1 MKKLFKRVLNKLSI
15 LFLDRLHTTSIIS
28 KKKIVFFENL
38 YSIIRR
44 KKFRFSYNED
54 TNVFKITENNRSC
67 FFSDIKRGFSIYRN
81 GIDHREDFLFSSYC
95 LQNITFNSHDVVL
108 DCGANSGDL
117 FLKLNKFIDSGN
129 YIAVEPNPADFKI
142 LSLNVPKECK
152 LINIALGNVN
162 SKLSF
167 YVSTSSGD
175 SSLIEPVKYDNI
187 IKVDVVRL
195 DDLLLD
201 LKKKKIKLLKLEA
214 EGFEPEI
221 LEGLGSSIKYCEYI
235 SVDGGY
241 ERGINAEQTLTSITN
256 YLLTNGF
263 EIVDI
268 YFPWHRALFK
278 KTNISNKI
286 KI

>member
-1 MKKLFKRVLNKLSI
+1 M
-15 LFLDRLHTTSIIS
+15 LFLDKLHSSQIIS
-28 KKKIVFFENL
+28 KQKLVFFENL
-38 YSIIRR
+38 YSLFRR
-44 KKFRFSYNED
+44 KKFRFSYDQIN
-54 TNVFKITENNRSC
+54 NVFKIVDNNQAC
-67 FFSDIKRGFSIYRN
+67 FFSDIKRGFSLYRE
-81 GIDHREDFLFSSYC
+81 GIDNRENFLFNSYC
-95 LQNITFNSHDVVL
+95 LQNIKFNNNDVVI

-117 FLKLNKFIDSGN
+117 FLRLNKLIKADN
-129 YIAVEPNPADFKI
+129 YIAIEPNPSDFRI
-142 LSLNVPKECK
+142 LSLNVPKESI
-152 LINIALGNVN
+152 LINKALGNVN

-175 SSLIEPVKYDNI
+175 SSLIEPVKYDDI

-195 DDLLLD
+195 DELLLD
-201 LKKKKIKLLKLEA
+201 LKKTKIKLLKLEA

-241 ERGINAEQTLTSITN
+241 ERGINAEQTFTSITN

-278 KTNISNKI
+278 KTNING
-286 KI
+286 

>member
-1 MKKLFKRVLNKLSI
+1 MKKLFKRVLNKLYISFLNKLHSASI
-15 LFLDRLHTTSIIS
+15 VS

-38 YSIIRR
+38 YSILRR
-44 KKFRFSYNED
+44 KNFRFSYDKD
-54 TNVFKITENNRSC
+54 TNLFKISENSRSC
-67 FFSDIKRGFSIYRN
+67 FFSDTKRGFSIYRN
-81 GIDHREDFLFSSYC
+81 GIDHRENFLFSSYC
-95 LQNITFNSHDVVL
+95 LQNIKFNSHDIII

-117 FLKLNKFIDSGN
+117 FLKLNKYIDSGN
-129 YIAVEPNPADFKI
+129 YIAVEPNPSDFKI
-142 LSLNVPKECK
+142 LSLNVPKESI
-152 LINIALGNVN
+152 LINKALGNVN

-175 SSLIEPVKYDNI
+175 SSLIEPVKYDDI

-201 LKKKKIKLLKLEA
+201 LKKTKIKLLNLEA

-221 LEGLGSSIKYCEYI
+221 LEGLGTSIKYCEYI

-241 ERGINAEQTLTSITN
+241 ERGVNAEQTFTSITN

-263 EIVDI
+263 EIVDV

-278 KTNISNKI
+278 KKNINS
-286 KI
+286 

>member
-1 MKKLFKRVLNKLSI
+1 MKKLFKKILTKLSM
-15 LFLDRLHTTSIIS
+15 LFLDKLHSSQIIS
-28 KKKIVFFENL
+28 KQKLVFFENL
-38 YSIIRR
+38 YSLFRR
-44 KKFRFSYNED
+44 KKFRFSYDQIN
-54 TNVFKITENNRSC
+54 NVFKIVDNNQAC
-67 FFSDIKRGFSIYRN
+67 FFSDIKRGFSLYRE
-81 GIDHREDFLFSSYC
+81 GIDNRENFLFNSYC
-95 LQNITFNSHDVVL
+95 LQNIKFNNNDVVI

-117 FLKLNKFIDSGN
+117 FLRLNKLIKADN
-129 YIAVEPNPADFKI
+129 YIAIEPNPSDFRI
-142 LSLNVPKECK
+142 LSLNVPKESI
-152 LINIALGNVN
+152 LINKALGNVN

-175 SSLIEPVKYDNI
+175 SSLIEPVKYDDI

-195 DDLLLD
+195 DELLLD
-201 LKKKKIKLLKLEA
+201 LKKTKIKLLKLEA

-241 ERGINAEQTLTSITN
+241 ERGINAEQTFTSITN

-278 KTNISNKI
+278 KTNING
-286 KI
+286 